1 MRTVRY
7 KKGYS
12 TAAAHMPQRALLC
25 CCLAEGLA
33 GAALAECVRPT
44 LGGSGGTSGG
54 GGGGGGGSGGSGGMG
69 GGMSGGSGGNATQAA
84 GFVRLSARAC
94 LCSRFAYAPNTTV
107 KSRRYVAK
115 HRCAAL

>member
-44 LGGSGGTSGG
+44 LPPGQAADPADYSTAKPRARLSEWRQRGHRGVAAGVLSGGRRSFRVYECTLFRLFRPSLHSLYFSCVNYMSATS
-54 GGGGGGGSGGSGGMG
+54 S
-69 GGMSGGSGGNATQAA
+69 
-84 GFVRLSARAC
+84 L
-94 LCSRFAYAPNTTV
+94 L
-107 KSRRYVAK
+107 
-115 HRCAAL
+115 